1 MRPDR
6 RAPDAPPHPAALE
19 DVATRL
25 RSAGCVYAEDEAR
38 LLIAGVRTQ
47 DELDALIARRVAG
60 DPLEHVL
67 GWAELCGL
75 RIAVDPGVFV
85 PRRRSELLARQAV
98 GQAHARA
105 DPGPVHVVDLCC
117 GSGALAAVVT
127 ASVDRVSPY
136 AVDVDPAAVAC
147 ARRNLPAERVF
158 HGDLYAPLPSHLRG
172 QIDVVVANA
181 PYVPTAQLQFLP
193 GEARLHEARIACDG
207 GPDGLDVHR
216 RLIAR
221 APAWLA
227 PGGVLLVET
236 SAEQAPQVV
245 RMAADAG
252 LRPTVVADDDLEATV
267 VRAHA

>member
-1 MRPDR
+1 MSPPP
-6 RAPDAPPHPAALE
+6 APLE

-25 RSAGCVYAEDEAR
+25 RAAGCVYAEDEAR
-38 LLIAGVRTQ
+38 LLMAAARTG
-47 DELDALIARRVAG
+47 DELDALVARRVAG

-98 GQAHARA
+98 AQARARA
-105 DPGPVHVVDLCC
+105 DPGPVHLLDMCC
-117 GSGALAAVVT
+117 GSGALAAVVS
-127 ASVDRVSPY
+127 ASVDQVSPF
-136 AVDVDPAAVAC
+136 AVDIDPAAAAC

-172 QIDVVVANA
+172 QFDVVVANA

-193 GEARLHEARIACDG
+193 AEARLHEARIACDG

-216 RLIAR
+216 RLIAQ
-221 APAWLA
+221 APTWLA
-227 PGGVLLVET
+227 TGGVLLVEAN
-236 SAEQAPQVV
+236 AEQASRVV
-245 RMAADAG
+245 DMATDAG
-252 LRPTVVADDDLEATV
+252 LRPTVVTDDDLEATV